1 MLHILNTLLLQAS
14 VLTPPLHTASMPPRH
29 HSAAAGGPAT
39 SRRQS
44 KVINSLL
51 FTFIVLSCFLYS
63 LCPSFFSS
71 SSQFFSHFFDRY
83 ILLQATGNITQVLKS
98 VRPRLHLRLM
108 PPPRHDC
115 GQTAQLLSVAAHS
128 RPSSCSQQYEVVF
141 YMRPE
146 ARHKNASD

>member
-1 MLHILNTLLLQAS
+1 MHIFLMHALSPCEVPLKVFQFYLNPTQRAVQRILNTLLLQAS
-14 VLTPPLHTASMPPRH
+14 VLTPLLHTASMPPRR
-29 HSAAAGGPAT
+29 HSAAGSPAT

-63 LCPSFFSS
+63 LCPSFF
-71 SSQFFSHFFDRY
+71 SQFFSHFFDRY

-108 PPPRHDC
+108 PLPP
-115 GQTAQLLSVAAHS
+115 
-128 RPSSCSQQYEVVF
+128 P
-141 YMRPE
+141 P
-146 ARHKNASD
+146 

>member
-1 MLHILNTLLLQAS
+1 MRRILNTLLLQAS
-14 VLTPPLHTASMPPRH
+14 VLTPPLHTASMPPRRH
-29 HSAAAGGPAT
+29 TAAGGPAT

-63 LCPSFFSS
+63 LCPSFFFFFFSV
-71 SSQFFSHFFDRY
+71 FSHFFDRY

-108 PPPRHDC
+108 PLPRHDC
-115 GQTAQLLSVAAHS
+115 GQTAQLLSVAARS

-146 ARHKNASD
+146 ATHKNASD